1 MSSKISMTP
10 SYLQISRCPAIC
22 FRMWMYLHDL
32 HVRAVKPW
40 RFASEALLASL
51 PRGSF
56 GTKEKTSPKKWP
68 NKQRE
73 SGRPQM
79 LEKNS
84 NRNSFSR
91 LPDRSCDG
99 RHCIIPRAACRLLK
113 PWGKPIFK
121 NNSCHLSTLSAESQ
135 VIDKD
140 STGCGESRYARG
152 RVLLIWN
159 HFENSVTCFFVNA
172 LWQQTFKPLLTNVF
186 EINKPLGLP
195 RDNHDV
201 FGVHASPVLS
211 RCKQSFVRC
220 WKRKK
225 K

>member
-1 MSSKISMTP
+1 
-10 SYLQISRCPAIC
+10 
-22 FRMWMYLHDL
+22 
-32 HVRAVKPW
+32 
-40 RFASEALLASL
+40 
-51 PRGSF
+51 
-56 GTKEKTSPKKWP
+56 
-68 NKQRE
+68 
-73 SGRPQM
+73 M

-186 EINKPLGLP
+186 EINKPLVFP
-195 RDNHDV
+195 RENHDV
-201 FGVHASPVLS
+201 FRVHASPVLS

-225 K
+225 NNCLCLSSPSLMESQYQDRHPLEAKTRERANKEVIPLLVSQVNLAFLCLCLQIQHVERVAI